1 MSVII
6 KMTFP
11 GGRFHATP
19 WGRHVNEGVPE
30 WPPSPWR
37 LLRAL
42 VAVWQRTCPDVPPE
56 VVQRLLAPLTAPP
69 LFHLPDYRVAHTRHY
84 MPWEKKGP
92 DDRALV
98 FDTFVSVGRDD
109 ELVVGWPEVSLTMS
123 DRQVLNRLLL
133 NMTSLGRT
141 EGWVEARLCDEH
153 DEWNCP
159 PAAIDDADPVP
170 TLCADPASAFTDTY
184 YPSHDPKKLAKG
196 KVSFADYLFDC
207 PRWHLCIDTQ
217 TLHENRWSSVPG
229 SQWVNYRRPQQAPRG
244 TGHATVRTTRQPNYL
259 RFLLDGPVLP
269 LVTDTLSLT
278 EAFRV
283 AAMSRF
289 NEYCKSFPT
298 DAKDYLRSDGSGEY
312 SSPTL
317 SGKNSDG
324 SRWMCHRHARYLATA
339 EAEGRER
346 HKITHLTVFAE
357 EGFTPFEFAAL
368 ARMRTLKSYFRSS
381 GLQVSLIG
389 QGSTLAPVHGLA
401 ALTGPSCEWDSQ
413 TPFLGYAPVGAAGR
427 VAYLRKTIKRDWR
440 KLAELTSNNKH
451 IQLIDVEELT
461 SSPLRPFD
469 FRRVREKD
477 KEAGPRPCGMFR
489 LRFSEEV
496 RGPLC
501 LGYGSHFGM
510 GLFVPSK

>member
-42 VAVWQRTCPDVPPE
+42 IAVWQRTCPDVSAE
-56 VVQRLLAPLTAPP
+56 VVQRILVPLTAPP

-98 FDTFVSVGRDD
+98 FDTFIAVGRED
-109 ELVVGWPEVSLTMS
+109 ELVIGWPEVELAVD
-123 DRQVLNRLLL
+123 DRQILHRLLL
-133 NMTSLGRT
+133 NMTSLGRA
-141 EGWVEARLCDEH
+141 EGWVEARLCDAH
-153 DEWNCP
+153 DEWNCL
-159 PAAIDDADPVP
+159 PATFDDADPVSI
-170 TLCADPASAFTDTY
+170 LCADPASAFADTY
-184 YPSHDPKKLAKG
+184 YPTHDPKKLAKG
-196 KVSFADYLFDC
+196 KVSYADYLFDC

-229 SQWVNYRRPQQAPRG
+229 SQWVGYRRPQQAPRG
-244 TGHATVRTTRQPNYL
+244 TGRITTQAGQRPNYL
-259 RFLLDGPVLP
+259 RFMLDGPVLP

-289 NEYCKSFPT
+289 SEACSSFPGDVST
-298 DAKDYLRSDGSGEY
+298 YLRSDGSGEF
-312 SSPTL
+312 SSRTL

-324 SRWMCHRHARYLATA
+324 TRWLCHKHARYLATA
-339 EAEGRER
+339 EGRDPR
-346 HKITHLTVFAE
+346 RVTHLTIFAE
-357 EGFTPFEFAAL
+357 EGFDPIEVAAL
-368 ARMRTLKSYFRSS
+368 ARMRELKSYYRLS
-381 GLQVSLIG
+381 GLQIALVG
-389 QGSTLAPVHGLA
+389 QGSTK
-401 ALTGPSCEWDSQ
+401 ALDHDLCDLTSPSCEWVSR
-413 TPFLGYAPVGAAGR
+413 TPFLGYAPVGTAGR

-440 KLAELTSNNKH
+440 KLAELSPDQQH
-451 IQLIDVEELT
+451 IQLISVDELA
-461 SSPLRPFD
+461 PKNLKPYEFQ
-469 FRRVREKD
+469 RVRRKD
-477 KEAGPRPCGMFR
+477 KESGPRPCGMFR
-489 LRFSEEV
+489 LRFSEEIT
-496 RGPLC
+496 GPLC

-510 GLFVPSK
+510 GLFVPIR